1 MSKNVSL
8 FTILLCNDLL
18 LTSVIF
24 ITIDMQ
30 IYITNLPNLE
40 LRTSLRK
47 TKNSKILKTWSPKRT
62 AFFKSPVTFDNDLL
76 ITGDT
81 CSSKIG
87 PFYPIL

>member
-1 MSKNVSL
+1 
-8 FTILLCNDLL
+8 
-18 LTSVIF
+18 
-24 ITIDMQ
+24 MQ

-47 TKNSKILKTWSPKRT
+47 TKNSKILKKWSPKRT

-76 ITGDT
+76 ITGDR

>member
-1 MSKNVSL
+1 
-8 FTILLCNDLL
+8 
-18 LTSVIF
+18 
-24 ITIDMQ
+24 MQ

-62 AFFKSPVTFDNDLL
+62 AFFKSPVAFDNDLL
-76 ITGDT
+76 ITGDL
-81 CSSKIG
+81 CCSKID